1 MTRPAGSSRLLR
13 TMNASA
19 ALAHLLDPGMLTR
32 ADLRKLTALSTPTI
46 SEVLRRLTEAGL
58 VTVAGHDSGRPGPS
72 AEIYNINPEA
82 AYAAAVS
89 IRDVAPGGAPSVV
102 AALCDL
108 TGQVC
113 ARVESAIDFRPGGT
127 AREDAAGE
135 GTAHEGTAGEDAAH
149 EDAAHEGTAHEGTAG
164 EDAAREDAA
173 REDAAREDAAGEGA
187 AEGSV
192 SDKSPEGTDP
202 LTALADVLAEL
213 CDEAGVSADRVRHV
227 QLGVPGSYDPRTET
241 IHHVDVPGLGRKGL
255 VTELAAALGTSVG
268 VDNDVNL
275 AAIAERRRG
284 VGRDTES
291 FALLWLGEDG
301 LGLAIDLAGTLMRGA
316 RGGAGEIGYM
326 PLYTPREKPAREQQA
341 GERLA
346 RAQQAGE
353 RLAREQQAGEQ
364 QAGERLADK
373 GPAGEKRDLHDL
385 IAGPALVELAGEKS
399 RTPTEV
405 VHDARGEVLT
415 EIADRIAVGV
425 AAVIAVLDPHL
436 VVLAGPIAQAGGV
449 TLLSAVRAAMKKAA
463 PLESEIAVTAID
475 DDAVLLG
482 ALDAGL
488 TAVHDA
494 LLTDIRNS

>member
-72 AEIYNINPEA
+72 AEIYNVNPEA

-89 IRDVAPGGAPSVV
+89 VRDVGPGGAPSVV

-108 TGQVC
+108 TGQICGRAASSV
-113 ARVESAIDFRPGGT
+113 DF
-127 AREDAAGE
+127 AEED
-135 GTAHEGTAGEDAAH
+135 T
-149 EDAAHEGTAHEGTAG
+149 
-164 EDAAREDAA
+164 
-173 REDAAREDAAGEGA
+173 
-187 AEGSV
+187 
-192 SDKSPEGTDP
+192 
-202 LTALADVLAEL
+202 LTALSGVLDDLYAG
-213 CDEAGVSADRVRHV
+213 AGVAAGRVRHV

-241 IHHVDVPGLGRKGL
+241 IHHVDVPGLGRTGL
-255 VTELAAALGTSVG
+255 VPELAAALRTEVG

-284 VGRDTES
+284 VGRDTEG

-326 PLYTPREKPAREQQA
+326 PLYRPREKRSGQKPAGDEQP
-341 GERLA
+341 GGKPGGDER
-346 RAQQAGE
+346 
-353 RLAREQQAGEQ
+353 
-364 QAGERLADK
+364 
-373 GPAGEKRDLHDL
+373 AGEKRDLHDL
-385 IAGPALVELAGEKS
+385 IAGPALLGLAREHGLENG
-399 RTPTEV
+399 RTATEV
-405 VHDARGEVLT
+405 VRDARGDLLT

-449 TLLSAVRAAMKKAA
+449 TLLSAVRTAMRRAA

-488 TAVHDA
+488 TAVHNA